1 MKPDHRPTVDLD
13 AAIDRAVRSI
23 MSAEPRAGLRQ
34 RVLSQIHEAPR
45 RTFPVLRLAIAGGTI
60 AAVALAVALRVANRP
75 IVPEDHA
82 VPPPLVASAPPR
94 EQPAVRETPT
104 PTPVAPRPQ
113 ARRSPAPSQLVPQGV
128 VVAQS
133 LTALEAEDKAEAT
146 PTTAPEVP
154 QDLEALRTP
163 ALSPIRELDTSVDRV
178 PAIAVTPLG
187 MSRLPEIA
195 PLQSPIR

>member
-34 RVLSQIHEAPR
+34 RVLSRINDAPR
-45 RTFPVLRLAIAGGTI
+45 RAFPVLRLAIAGGTI
-60 AAVALAVALRVANRP
+60 AAVGLAVALRIANRP
-75 IVPEDHA
+75 IVPEDRA
-82 VPPPLVASAPPR
+82 VAPPSVAVAPPR
-94 EQPAVRETPT
+94 EQPAARET

-113 ARRSPAPSQLVPQGV
+113 ARRSPAPSQPVPRGLVI
-128 VVAQS
+128 AQS
-133 LTALEAEDKAEAT
+133 LTAIEEEDKADPT
-146 PTTAPEVP
+146 VTTAPEVP
-154 QDLEALRTP
+154 QELEALRTP
-163 ALSPIRELDTSVDRV
+163 ALSPIQELDTSVGRV

-187 MSRLPEIA
+187 VSRLPEIA